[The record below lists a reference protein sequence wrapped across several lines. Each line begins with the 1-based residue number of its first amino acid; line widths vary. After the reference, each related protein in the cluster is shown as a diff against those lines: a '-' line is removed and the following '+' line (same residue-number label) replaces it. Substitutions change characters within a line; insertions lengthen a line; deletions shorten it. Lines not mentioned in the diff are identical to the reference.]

1 MRKLTILRRK
11 SFVACL
17 MKLKVYI
24 ESFDGTGEEIN
35 GVYCKKLGV
44 LKNGEEATFEIGEE
58 SAKVFVIVDKVS
70 KNFCNDCYQIPEGTE
85 DVYLSGQNK
94 FNPALG
100 NSFVFENND
109 SPEAENNHKQRQR
122 LGWVVFIVC
131 LVVGFAIGF
140 ILGFTGLL

>member
-17 MKLKVYI
+17 MTLKVYI

-35 GVYCKKLGV
+35 GVFCKKLGV

-58 SAKVFVIVDKVS
+58 SAKVFVIVDKLS
-70 KNFCNDCYQIPEGTE
+70 KNFCNDCYQLPEGNE
-85 DVYLSGQNK
+85 DIYLSGKNK
-94 FNPALG
+94 CNPAIG
-100 NSFVFENND
+100 NPFVFDNND
-109 SPEAENNHKQRQR
+109 TPDAENNRKHRQR
-122 LGWVVFIVC
+122 LGWIILIVC

-140 ILGFTGLL
+140 MLGFTGVL